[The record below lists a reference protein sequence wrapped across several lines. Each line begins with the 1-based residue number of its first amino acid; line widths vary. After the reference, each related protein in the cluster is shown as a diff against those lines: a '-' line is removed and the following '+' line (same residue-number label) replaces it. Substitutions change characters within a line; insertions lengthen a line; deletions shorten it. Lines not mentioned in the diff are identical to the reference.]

1 MPGKSKP
8 TVFMITEFS
17 ASRVK
22 EENKIVIPALDNEDF
37 AG

>member
-1 MPGKSKP
+1 
-8 TVFMITEFS
+8 MINEFS

-22 EENKIVIPALDNEDF
+22 EENKIVIPALDNEHF